1 MPSSAA
7 PLFTLAQIPIIDQ
20 QWLKQLPARQVC
32 AHKGSFG
39 HVLVVGGDYGYGGA
53 AIMAAQAAAHSGAG
67 LISLYTRPEHI
78 SAMLCRQPEVMA
90 HHQHLSQLMSRATVL
105 LLGPGIGSSSWSL
118 ALLSQLFGS
127 ALPMLVDAD
136 GLNYLASLSPEAQQ
150 QLKRDNWVL
159 TPHPGEA
166 ARLLATTIELVQQD
180 RLAAVQQLQQRFGG
194 TVILKGHASLIC
206 GPNRQIAQ
214 LDCGNP
220 GMASG
225 GMGDVLSGVIAALM
239 AQGLSGFEA
248 ASVGAWLHS
257 TAADHQ
263 AAIQGQRGLLATA
276 ILPQLTK
283 LLNKKGPE

>member
-1 MPSSAA
+1 MPSSATSLSALA
-7 PLFTLAQIPIIDQ
+7 PIPIINR
-20 QWLKQLPARQVC
+20 QWLSQLLPTRVPT
-32 AHKGSFG
+32 AHKGDFG
-39 HVLVVGGDYGYGGA
+39 HILVVGGDYGYGGA

-67 LISLYTRPEHI
+67 LISLYTRPEHV

-90 HHQHLSQLMSRATVL
+90 HHQHLNQLVSRATVL

-118 ALLSQLFGS
+118 ALLSQLLGS
-127 ALPMLVDAD
+127 ALPMLIDAD
-136 GLNYLASLSPEAQQ
+136 GLNYLASLSPETQQ
-150 QLKRDNWVL
+150 QLRRDNWVL

-166 ARLLATTIELVQQD
+166 ARLLATSTKRIQQD
-180 RLAAVQQLQQRFGG
+180 RLAAVQQLQHRFGG
-194 TVILKGHASLIC
+194 TILLKGRGSVIC
-206 GPNRQIAQ
+206 GPKQQLAQ

-225 GMGDVLSGVIAALM
+225 GMGDVLSGVIAALL

-276 ILPQLTK
+276 ILPQLSK
-283 LLNKKGPE
+283 LLNGKSH